1 MKTNTGI
8 VILNKIVS
16 VQLASLPDGFF
27 TKPTLNWKVWSQDA
41 RKAVC
46 EVAYRTSGFS
56 WDAAYSLVLN
66 EEETVGDMG
75 GWVTIDNRSGKK
87 YENVKLKLIAG
98 DVNVVSDFEMD
109 MDFEDDELEE
119 EAEIAY
125 DESASFSEK
134 SFADYHLYTLS
145 ETVTLNDFSQKQ
157 IEFIPKVYG
166 MQLRKFNQIVI
177 NAGGYDQTGL
187 KASSKVQLN
196 NSADLGL
203 GIPLPKGV
211 VRVFKEDEGSL
222 EFIGEDSID
231 HTPRN

>member
-1 MKTNTGI
+1 M
-8 VILNKIVS
+8 
-16 VQLASLPDGFF
+16 
-27 TKPTLNWKVWSQDA
+27 
-41 RKAVC
+41 
-46 EVAYRTSGFS
+46 
-56 WDAAYSLVLN
+56 
-66 EEETVGDMG
+66 
-75 GWVTIDNRSGKK
+75 
-87 YENVKLKLIAG
+87 KLKLIAG
-98 DVNVVSDFEMD
+98 DVNVVSDYEMGF
-109 MDFEDDELEE
+109 DFDDDVLEAE
-119 EAEIAY
+119 EAEIEY
-125 DESASFSEK
+125 DEGASFSEK

-145 ETVTLNDFSQKQ
+145 ETVTLNDSSQKQ